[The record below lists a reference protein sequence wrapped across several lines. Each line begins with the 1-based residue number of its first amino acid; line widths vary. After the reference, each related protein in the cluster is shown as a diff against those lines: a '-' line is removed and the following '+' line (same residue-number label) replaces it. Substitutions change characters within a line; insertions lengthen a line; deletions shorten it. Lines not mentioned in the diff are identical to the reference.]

1 MKVLLADDHPL
12 FRDAL
17 KRAIEFSI
25 EQAEVFDADSV
36 AALYAL
42 LEQHSDADLLL
53 LDLHMPGAKG
63 FSALIHIRAAQPGLP
78 VIVISGNEDPAIM
91 QRAIGHGASAYIP
104 KNTAPET
111 MSSAIRA
118 VLDGE
123 VWLPAGID
131 DKTTSIAQE
140 EAEIARRIKE
150 LTPHQFRVLMMLA
163 DGSLNKQI
171 AYDLGVSEATV
182 KAHMTAIMKKLGV
195 TNRTQAV
202 VAASRLQI
210 EPNHHLIVV
219 EDE

>member
-17 KRAIEFSI
+17 KRTIELSI
-25 EQAEVFDADSV
+25 DQAEVFDADSV
-36 AALYAL
+36 AALYSL

-63 FSALIHIRAAQPGLP
+63 FSALIHIRASQPGLP

-111 MSSAIRA
+111 MSSAIGA

-123 VWLPAGID
+123 VWLPNGVD
-131 DKTTSIAQE
+131 EKTTSIAQE
-140 EAEIARRIKE
+140 EADIARRIKE

-163 DGSLNKQI
+163 DGSLAPPKPS
-171 AYDLGVSEATV
+171 ACRCS
-182 KAHMTAIMKKLGV
+182 
-195 TNRTQAV
+195 RS
-202 VAASRLQI
+202 ASSRSRDRRSPERRLQAAWRAG
-210 EPNHHLIVV
+210 LRASSAFQWW
-219 EDE
+219 